1 MACAQRDGI
10 VACPVEQPT
19 KGRYAITTLPLLTG
33 KEELLRDNGPDVV
46 KYIRK
51 GRSSDMHIP
60 LISQVGRRIRIL
72 RGYRLKS
79 LYAPVA
85 GVRYDG
91 L

>member
-1 MACAQRDGI
+1 LCAQRDGI
-10 VACPVEQPT
+10 VASPLEKPT
-19 KGRYAITTLPLLTG
+19 GGRYGITALPLLTG
-33 KEELLRDNGPDVV
+33 REEIIRTRVTDTI

-51 GRSSDMHIP
+51 GKSSDMHIP
-60 LISQVGRRIRIL
+60 LISQVGRQVRIL

-79 LYAPVA
+79 IYAPQA